1 MSVVASSFSGDE
13 ISRISQ
19 TWIEGELAS
28 AQELWEAVVV
38 NWQHGGGEST
48 EGIRNESKEN
58 KGDGDGD
65 GVSVSISFWLVWV
78 CATRPDT
85 RARRT
90 GQGAR

>member
-1 MSVVASSFSGDE
+1 MVVISFSVDE

-58 KGDGDGD
+58 KGHGDGDGD

-78 CATRPDT
+78 CATRPDK